1 MPEKINL
8 TNETPSQRGEKIFR
22 FGNYRIFLRK
32 NNLGID
38 EKETK
43 EVDDQKTIVKTML
56 KEILT
61 VDALRLMDK
70 NGQFVTEAEYDKVRE
85 EIWQNRGKM
94 DPNDYQAVV
103 SALTYN
109 DLSYGAK
116 TSGVNFAINTLL
128 DPENEAVIDKEQ
140 KEKILE
146 IQKQFNELIKEIDKP
161 AYFKM
166 KIEEK
171 ENFMKE
177 LNKLALKLY
186 DLI

>member
-8 TNETPSQRGEKIFR
+8 TNETPSQQGEKIFK
-22 FGNYRIFLRK
+22 FGDYRILLRK

-43 EVDDQKTIVKTML
+43 ELDDQKTIVKTML

-61 VDALRLMDK
+61 VDTLRIMDK
-70 NGQFVTEAEYDKVRE
+70 NGRFITEEEYDNVRKELWEKQDKTDSDDYE
-85 EIWQNRGKM
+85 EI
-94 DPNDYQAVV
+94 V

-109 DLSYGAK
+109 DLSFGSK
-116 TSGVNFAINTLL
+116 VSGVNFAINTLL
-128 DPENEAVIDKEQ
+128 DPENEAAVTKEQ
-140 KEKILE
+140 KEKLVE
-146 IQKQFNELIKEIDKP
+146 IKKQFNELIKKVSKENYAKMEIEK
-161 AYFKM
+161 
-166 KIEEK
+166 K

-177 LNKLALKLY
+177 LNDLALKLY